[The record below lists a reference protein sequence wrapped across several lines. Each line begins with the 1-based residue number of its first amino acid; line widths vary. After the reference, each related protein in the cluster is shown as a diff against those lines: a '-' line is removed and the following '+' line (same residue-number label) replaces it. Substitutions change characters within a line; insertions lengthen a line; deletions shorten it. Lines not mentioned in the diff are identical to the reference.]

1 MDKLWLLKN
10 YRKKLSV
17 YFALFV
23 LLSLWIIVGIYEFS
37 QYINQETKAKD
48 SLISKE
54 KQIINVIDNSD
65 IYSDVKEVTF
75 RKILT
80 RVFTDTILFSWG
92 NKVISQI
99 SDFEFENFS
108 LEMDTFQNQWEYKY
122 YMTEYISWDEKYK
135 MIIRTLRKYT
145 FEDSIKNFVYFLLFS
160 LPFWVLFYA
169 LWYFFVG
176 KNLRPIRQTIRNLE
190 DFTGNVNHEF
200 KTPLSEIVSS
210 LQLAKKSWKY
220 KAGVDQSI
228 TSAKRLTKILDS
240 MIGIVSITDS
250 VYKKQKI
257 DLVRYSKQIVRKYEK
272 QYKEKA
278 IEPIFVSY
286 TKTNYKKINKE
297 HYYTCFSNL
306 FSNAIKYSNEDS
318 KIYIRLKNNLLEIED
333 QWVGI
338 DKKNQKKIFDR
349 YFREN
354 YSDAEWLWVWLSLV
368 RKIVDINKWKIKLES
383 KKDEWT
389 KITIDFS

>member
-10 YRKKLSV
+10 YQKKLALYFSV
-17 YFALFV
+17 FI
-23 LLSLWIIVGIYEFS
+23 LLSLWSIVGIYELS
-37 QYINQETKAKD
+37 QYLSQESKAKD
-48 SLISKE
+48 WLITKQ
-54 KQIINVIDNSD
+54 KQIINVVENSD
-65 IYSDVKEVTF
+65 IYANVKEVTF
-75 RKILT
+75 RKVLT
-80 RVFTDTILFSWG
+80 RVFTDTILFSWW

-99 SDFEFENFS
+99 PDFEFEDFS
-108 LEMDTFQNQWEYKY
+108 LEMDVFQNKWEYKY
-122 YMTEYISWDEKYK
+122 YMTEYYVWDEKYK
-135 MIIRTLRKYT
+135 MIMRILRKST
-145 FEDSIKNFVYFLLFS
+145 LEDSLRNFVYFLVFS
-160 LPFWVLFYA
+160 LPFWVWFYA

-220 KAGVDQSI
+220 KAWVDQSI

-250 VYKKQKI
+250 VYKKQRI
-257 DLVRYSKQIVRKYEK
+257 DLVRYSKQIIRKYEK
-272 QYKEKA
+272 AYKEKN

-286 TKTNYKKINKE
+286 TKTNHKKINKE

-318 KIYIRLKNNLLEIED
+318 QIFVRLKNNILEIED
-333 QWVGI
+333 EWVWI

>member
-10 YRKKLSV
+10 YRKRLAV
-17 YFALFV
+17 YFAVFV
-23 LLSLWIIVGIYEFS
+23 LLSIWSVVAIYESS
-37 QYINQETKAKD
+37 QYINQESKSRE
-48 SLISKE
+48 SLITKK
-54 KQIINVIDNSD
+54 KQIVNVVENSD
-65 IYSDVKEVTF
+65 IYANVKEVTF
-75 RKILT
+75 RKVLT

-99 SDFEFENFS
+99 SDFEFEDFS
-108 LEMDTFQNQWEYKY
+108 LEMDVFQNEGEYKY
-122 YMTEYISWDEKYK
+122 YMTEYYSGEEKYK
-135 MIIRTLRKYT
+135 IIIRTLRKST
-145 FEDSIKNFVYFLLFS
+145 LEDSLKNFVYFLVFS
-160 LPFWVLFYA
+160 LPFWVWFYA

-220 KAGVDQSI
+220 KAWVDQSI
-228 TSAKRLTKILDS
+228 TSVKRLTKILDS

-257 DLVRYSKQIVRKYEK
+257 DLVRYSKQIIRKYEK
-272 QYKEKA
+272 KYKEKT

-306 FSNAIKYSNEDS
+306 FSNAIKYSHPDS
-318 KIYIRLKNNLLEIED
+318 KIYIRLKNNILEIED

>member
-10 YRKKLSV
+10 YRKRLAV
-17 YFALFV
+17 YFAVFV
-23 LLSLWIIVGIYEFS
+23 LLSIWSVVAIYESS
-37 QYINQETKAKD
+37 QYINQESKSRE
-48 SLISKE
+48 SLITKK
-54 KQIINVIDNSD
+54 KQIVNVVENSD
-65 IYSDVKEVTF
+65 IYANVKEVTF
-75 RKILT
+75 RKVLT

-99 SDFEFENFS
+99 SDFEFEDFS
-108 LEMDTFQNQWEYKY
+108 LEMDVFQNEGEYKY
-122 YMTEYISWDEKYK
+122 YMTEYYSGEEKYK
-135 MIIRTLRKYT
+135 IIIRTLRKST
-145 FEDSIKNFVYFLLFS
+145 LEDSLKNFVYFLVFS
-160 LPFWVLFYA
+160 LPFWVWFYA

-220 KAGVDQSI
+220 KAWVDQSI
-228 TSAKRLTKILDS
+228 TSVKRLTKILDS

-257 DLVRYSKQIVRKYEK
+257 DLVRYSKQIIRKYEK
-272 QYKEKA
+272 KYKEKT

-306 FSNAIKYSNEDS
+306 FSNAIKYSHPDS
-318 KIYIRLKNNLLEIED
+318 KIYIRLKNNILEIED

-368 RKIVDINKWKIKLES
+368 RKIVDINKWKIRLES

>member
-10 YRKKLSV
+10 YRKKLAV

-23 LLSLWIIVGIYEFS
+23 LLSIWIIVGIYEFS
-37 QYINQETKAKD
+37 QYISQENKAKD

-54 KQIINVIDNSD
+54 RQIINVIDNSD
-65 IYSDVKEVTF
+65 IYSDVQEVTF

-108 LEMDTFQNQWEYKY
+108 LDMDIFQNQW
-122 YMTEYISWDEKYK
+122 
-135 MIIRTLRKYT
+135 
-145 FEDSIKNFVYFLLFS
+145 
-160 LPFWVLFYA
+160 
-169 LWYFFVG
+169 
-176 KNLRPIRQTIRNLE
+176 
-190 DFTGNVNHEF
+190 
-200 KTPLSEIVSS
+200 
-210 LQLAKKSWKY
+210 WKY
-220 KAGVDQSI
+220 KTAIDSSI
-228 TSAKRLTKILDS
+228 ASANRLSKILDS
-240 MIGIVSITDS
+240 LLGVVSITDS
-250 VYKKQKI
+250 VYKKQRV
-257 DLVRYSKQIVRKYEK
+257 DLVRYSKQIVRKHEK
-272 QYKEKA
+272 KYKAKS

-297 HYYTCFSNL
+297 HYYTCFS
-306 FSNAIKYSNEDS
+306 
-318 KIYIRLKNNLLEIED
+318 IYIRLKNNILEIED

>member
-17 YFALFV
+17 YFAVFI
-23 LLSLWIIVGIYEFS
+23 LLSLWSIVAIYEFS
-37 QYINQETKAKD
+37 QYINQENKAKD
-48 SLISKE
+48 SLLTKE

-65 IYSDVKEVTF
+65 IYSDVQEVTF

-108 LEMDTFQNQWEYKY
+108 LEMDVFQNEWEYKY

-145 FEDSIKNFVYFLLFS
+145 FEDSIKNFVYFLWFS
-160 LPFWVLFYA
+160 LPFSILFYG

-210 LQLAKKSWKY
+210 LQLAKKNWKY
-220 KAGVDQSI
+220 KTAIDSSI
-228 TSAKRLTKILDS
+228 ASANRLSKILDS
-240 MIGIVSITDS
+240 LLGVVSITDS
-250 VYKKQKI
+250 VYKKQKV

-272 QYKEKA
+272 KYKTKS

-318 KIYIRLKNNLLEIED
+318 KIYIRLKNNILEIED

>member
-17 YFALFV
+17 YFAVFI
-23 LLSLWIIVGIYEFS
+23 LLSLWSIVAIYEFS
-37 QYINQETKAKD
+37 QYINQENKAKD
-48 SLISKE
+48 SLLTKE

-65 IYSDVKEVTF
+65 IYSDVQEVTF

-108 LEMDTFQNQWEYKY
+108 LEMDVFQNEWEYKY

-145 FEDSIKNFVYFLLFS
+145 FEDSIKNFVYFLWFS
-160 LPFWVLFYA
+160 LPFSILFYG

-210 LQLAKKSWKY
+210 LQLAKKNWKY
-220 KAGVDQSI
+220 KTAIDSSI
-228 TSAKRLTKILDS
+228 ASANRLNKILDS
-240 MIGIVSITDS
+240 LLGVVSITDS
-250 VYKKQKI
+250 VYKKQKV

-272 QYKEKA
+272 KYKAKS

-306 FSNAIKYSNEDS
+306 FSNAIKYSNENS
-318 KIYIRLKNNLLEIED
+318 KIYIRLKNNILEIED

-354 YSDAEWLWVWLSLV
+354 YSDEKWLWVWLSLV
-368 RKIVDINKWKIKLES
+368 KKIVDINKWKIHIES
-383 KKDEWT
+383 KKDIGT